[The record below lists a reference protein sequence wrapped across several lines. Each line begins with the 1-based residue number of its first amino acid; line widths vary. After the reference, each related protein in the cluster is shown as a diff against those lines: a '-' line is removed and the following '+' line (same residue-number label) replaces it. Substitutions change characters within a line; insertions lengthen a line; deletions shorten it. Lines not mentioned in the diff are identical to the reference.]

1 LAIDIRFEGGVM
13 KSMSVALV
21 AILFAQQA
29 AASPQATND
38 EEEIRRVEHALCEAF
53 RTGDADTIARLE
65 DETYTL
71 TNTHAEVS
79 TRADDIADAKKG
91 EIHYSEFRNH
101 DTTVRTYGDAA
112 IVIGITSIKGTSA
125 GKAFELDVR
134 FTDTYVRRTGGWKIA
149 AGQATRIDKK

>member
-1 LAIDIRFEGGVM
+1 M
-13 KSMSVALV
+13 KYTSIALV
-21 AILFAQQA
+21 VVLFAQLA
-29 AASPQATND
+29 VAAPAASD

-79 TRADDIADAKKG
+79 TRADDIAEAKKG
-91 EIHYSEFRNH
+91 ENRYSEFRNH
-101 DTTVRTYGDAA
+101 DTTVRLYGDAA

-125 GKAFELDVR
+125 GKPFELDVR
-134 FTDTYVRRTGGWKIA
+134 FTDTYVRRAGGWKIA
-149 AGQATRIDKK
+149 ASQATRIDKK

>member
-1 LAIDIRFEGGVM
+1 M
-13 KSMSVALV
+13 KSTSIALI

-29 AASPQATND
+29 AASPPAAND

-91 EIHYSEFRNH
+91 EIRYSEFRNH
-101 DTTVRTYGDAA
+101 DTTVRLYGDAA
-112 IVIGITSIKGTSA
+112 IVLGITSIKGTSA

-134 FTDTYVRRTGGWKIA
+134 FTDTYVRRVGGWKLA
-149 AGQATRIDKK
+149 ASQATRIDQK